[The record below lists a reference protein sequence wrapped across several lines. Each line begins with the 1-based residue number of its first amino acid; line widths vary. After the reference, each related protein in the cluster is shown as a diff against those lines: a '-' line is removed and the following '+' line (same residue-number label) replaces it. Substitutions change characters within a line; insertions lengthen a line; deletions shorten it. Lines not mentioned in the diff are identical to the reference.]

1 MHHEAH
7 ECISRHVHVHL
18 GKVEDSAH
26 EFDFLVQALYV
37 GYESL
42 DVVVLHAWEF
52 EGLLN
57 AEESRICIE
66 NRIMRFTR
74 CRETDS
80 QIVG

>member
-1 MHHEAH
+1 MHDEAH

-18 GKVEDSAH
+18 GKVKGSAH

-42 DVVVLHAWEF
+42 DVVVLHTWEVKS
-52 EGLLN
+52 LLD
-57 AEESRICIE
+57 AEERRICIE
-66 NRIMRFTR
+66 NWIMRFTR
-74 CRETDS
+74 YRETGS